1 MSLAL
6 VETEDAFALRDYQ
19 EGCLEA
25 IENSLCQNV
34 RDQLIILPTGAGKT
48 IIFSE
53 LIRRKKLK
61 TLVIAHRLELLEQAE
76 QKLKFV
82 APDIESG
89 VFCGVRKELG
99 KQVTI
104 ASIQSA
110 SSPKHREQFLQEDF
124 ELLIIDEAHHAS
136 ARTYLELV
144 DYLGFKQIDK
154 VRNNK
159 ASKAGIVLGFTA
171 TAKRGDRKALKSVF
185 DKIVYEMQLE
195 ELVERGFLTRPKG
208 LHVTVDIDLEKVQT
222 VMGDYRKLSLRK
234 VMTSSAAREIVA
246 KTIKKFA
253 SRRRGIV
260 FSCDIN
266 HAELLQED
274 ISQTGFTCAVV
285 HSGVCL
291 VRRKKALKD
300 FTEGKLQFLINPMI
314 LTEGFDCPVADCMI
328 NAAPTLNRPL
338 YIQKA
343 GRVLRLHPAKQDA
356 LLIDFGYAGEESP
369 LKTAQ
374 TLGNYIDVQQ
384 VDDKLELMS
393 DAEKKAYEQEQEE
406 LVKRLEEE
414 QKLEEEKKKAEEQL
428 KLEVLKEQ
436 AYDPLAVKKR
446 EEEEDLEQI
455 AKEQEFCQIEER
467 GASEESQDEKELLH
481 LLHFLKLLDVPLIR
495 SPEWKKDITERQETF
510 IHSLCR
516 RCLEVDP
523 PELLC
528 EISRHQASMLIQAL
542 LEKDGGRLEVTDRQ
556 VDTLTKIIGMERE
569 KAESLNFKDA
579 STIIW
584 KNYTRRNPNLCRI

>member
-6 VETEDAFALRDYQ
+6 EVELENAFALRDYQ

-25 IENSLCQNV
+25 IEDNLSQNI

-53 LIRRKKLK
+53 LIRRKNLK

-76 QKLKFV
+76 EKLKFV

-110 SSPKHREQFLQEDF
+110 SSYKHREQFLKEDF
-124 ELLIIDEAHHAS
+124 QLLIIDEAHHAS

-144 DYLGFKQIDK
+144 DYLGFKQLDK
-154 VRNNK
+154 VRDNK

-195 ELVERGFLTRPKG
+195 DLVERGFLTRPKG
-208 LHVTVDIDLEKVQT
+208 LHVTVDIDLNDVQT
-222 VMGDYRKLSLRK
+222 VMGDYKKLSLRK

-253 SRRRGIV
+253 SDRRGIV
-260 FSCDIN
+260 FSCDIK
-266 HAELLQED
+266 HAEMLKED
-274 ISQTGFTCAVV
+274 IAQKGFKCAVV
-285 HSGVCL
+285 HSYVSL
-291 VRRKKALKD
+291 ERRKKALKD
-300 FTEGKLQFLINPMI
+300 FSDGNLQFLINPMI
-314 LTEGFDCPVADCMI
+314 LTEGFDCPIADCMI
-328 NAAPTLNRPL
+328 NAAPTLNRAL

-343 GRVLRLHPAKQDA
+343 GRVLRLHPKKEDA
-356 LLIDFGYAGEESP
+356 LLVDFGYVGEESP

-374 TLGNYIDVQQ
+374 TLGKYIDVKKL
-384 VDDKLELMS
+384 DDKLELMS
-393 DAEKKAYEQEQEE
+393 DEEKKAYEKEQEE
-406 LVKRLEEE
+406 LRA
-414 QKLEEEKKKAEEQL
+414 EEKRKAEEEL

-436 AYDPLAVKKR
+436 EYDPLAVEKR
-446 EEEEDLEQI
+446 EEEEPE
-455 AKEQEFCQIEER
+455 QIEEAKEEEPCEREKR
-467 GASEESQDEKELLH
+467 GESEESKDEKELLY
-481 LLHFLKLLDVPLIR
+481 LLKFLKFLDVPMIR
-495 SPEWKKDITERQETF
+495 SPEWKKDITERQEVF
-510 IHSLCR
+510 IHRLCR

-528 EISRHQASMLIQAL
+528 EISLHQASMLIQSL

-556 VDTLTKIIGMERE
+556 VDTLTKIVGMERE

-584 KNYTRRNPNLCRI
+584 KNYTRRNPNLCRV